1 DTSRQ
6 TKNLNKL
13 LIRILLHLQVEFSK
27 NKKRVGETSF
37 SLYRRK
43 DHRFLCK
50 FVTVNNKVENRV

>member
-1 DTSRQ
+1 MRCV
-6 TKNLNKL
+6 NL
-13 LIRILLHLQVEFSK
+13 QGTSK